1 MAGFAIRH
9 HPWAFRLPADWG
21 SDTMLLPR
29 SQSLWTSA
37 MNVQTPHAPA
47 DAVLLREDAGAIA
60 VLTLNRPQIR
70 NTLSEAMLAALGREF
85 TALAGEHAI
94 RVVVLTAKGPAFS
107 GGHDLKELTAR
118 RSDADRGRGYFQH
131 IMQTCSAMMMQIVNL
146 PQPVIAA
153 VQGTATAAG
162 CQLVASCDLAVASA
176 AATFGVSGINA
187 GLFCSTPMVA
197 LSRNVARKHA
207 MEMLLTGDLVSAEHA
222 QRIGL
227 VNQVVPAG
235 QELDAALALARKVA
249 GKSSQVVKL
258 GKQAFYRQ
266 LELGLA
272 DAYRLTADVMV
283 ENMLIKDAEE
293 GIAAFIEK
301 RPPAWDDR

>member
-1 MAGFAIRH
+1 
-9 HPWAFRLPADWG
+9 
-21 SDTMLLPR
+21 
-29 SQSLWTSA
+29 
-37 MNVQTPHAPA
+37 MNVQTPLAAA
-47 DAVLLREDAGAIA
+47 DAMLLREDKGPIA
-60 VLTLNRPQIR
+60 VLTLNRPQVR
-70 NTLSEAMLAALGREF
+70 NTLSEAMLAALTREL
-85 TALAGEHAI
+85 TTLAGERAI

-131 IMQTCSAMMMQIVNL
+131 IIQTCSTMMMQIVNL

-153 VQGTATAAG
+153 VQGIATAAG

-176 AATFGVSGINA
+176 AAKFGVSGINA

-207 MEMLLTGDLVSAEHA
+207 MEMLLTGDLVPAEQA
-222 QRIGL
+222 LRIGL

-249 GKSSQVVKL
+249 AKSSQVVRL

-283 ENMLIKDAEE
+283 ENMLIRDAEE

-301 RPPAWDDR
+301 RPPAWDDDR